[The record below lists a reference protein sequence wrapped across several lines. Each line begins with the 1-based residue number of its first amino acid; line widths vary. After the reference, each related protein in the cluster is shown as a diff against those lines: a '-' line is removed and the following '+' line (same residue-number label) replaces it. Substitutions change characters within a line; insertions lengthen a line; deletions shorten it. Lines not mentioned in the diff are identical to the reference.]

1 MKVQP
6 GSQKNR
12 EPMKGG
18 KGMLIY
24 EELQAG
30 QRLTS
35 HTKAS
40 VTKVQLVKYA
50 GASGDFNPLH
60 TDDDFAKKIGMQG
73 VIAHGMLVMGFLGE
87 YVMNLAGDIAVPT
100 NFKMRFGAMTVPGD
114 QITCS
119 AFVEN
124 VYEEEGKRFVQLELI
139 AEKEPE
145 HVVGSGQVVL
155 QFQ

>member
-1 MKVQP
+1 
-6 GSQKNR
+6 
-12 EPMKGG
+12 
-18 KGMLIY
+18 MLIY
-24 EELQAG
+24 EGLYEG
-30 QRLTS
+30 QKLKS
-35 HTKAS
+35 HIKPA

-60 TDDDFAKKIGMQG
+60 TDDAFAKEIGMQG

-87 YVMNLAGDIAVPT
+87 YVMKLAGDTAVPS
-100 NFKMRFGAMTVPGD
+100 NFRMRFGAVTLPGD

-119 AFVEN
+119 AFVNN
-124 VYEEEGKRFVQLELI
+124 VYEEKGQRFVRLDLI

-145 HVVGSGQVVL
+145 QVVGSGQVVL

>member
-1 MKVQP
+1 
-6 GSQKNR
+6 
-12 EPMKGG
+12 MKGG

-35 HTKAS
+35 LTKAS

-87 YVMNLAGDIAVPT
+87 YVMNLAGDMAVPT

-114 QITCS
+114 QITCT

-124 VYEEEGKRFVQLELI
+124 VYEEEGKRFVQLNLI

>member
-1 MKVQP
+1 
-6 GSQKNR
+6 
-12 EPMKGG
+12 
-18 KGMLIY
+18 MLIY

-35 HTKAS
+35 LTKAS

-114 QITCS
+114 QITCT

-124 VYEEEGKRFVQLELI
+124 VYEEEGKRFVQLNLI